1 VVTFG
6 IDHDIDFGEDLVAVI
21 LIKARSIR
29 KVDLLQ
35 YGNFDNFVE
44 DMLTADEI
52 PNIVAT
58 MRRAWPVGD
67 APLAKIMQRLTP
79 CPFGK
84 RELLIK
90 EGVAAGN
97 AYFIE
102 TGMTRSYWVVD
113 GEEITTSFS
122 TEGTLVFSMDEVY
135 YRRLSEEY
143 VEAVEPIEAY
153 AIGIDILLDAV
164 SSDIGLCNWW
174 RVIHQNEYRR
184 IHRSHKERLTLPARE
199 RYEAFA
205 SQFPDVCRRARLT
218 DIASYLGVTP
228 ATLSR
233 IRSTKA

>member
-1 VVTFG
+1 
-6 IDHDIDFGEDLVAVI
+6 
-21 LIKARSIR
+21 
-29 KVDLLQ
+29 
-35 YGNFDNFVE
+35 
-44 DMLTADEI
+44 MLTADEI

-58 MRRAWPVGD
+58 MRRAWPVDD
-67 APLAKIMQRLTP
+67 ASLAKIIGKLTP
-79 CPFGK
+79 CSFGK
-84 RELLIK
+84 RELLVR

-122 TEGTLVFSMDEVY
+122 TEGTLVFSMDEMY
-135 YRRLSEEY
+135 YRTLSEEY
-143 VEAVEPIEAY
+143 VEAVEPISAY
-153 AIGIDILLDAV
+153 AIDVNALLDAV

-199 RYEAFA
+199 RYAEFA
-205 SQFPDVCRRARLT
+205 AQFPDVCRRARLT

-233 IRSTKA
+233 IRRIKS